1 VASPDGERLMVS
13 NKSALRRK
21 FAGLA
26 FKHVVLIGFALLAF
40 YPIFITYMTALRP
53 SAESMRDPFGLP
65 SSLYLENI
73 TTAWTRGR
81 FGTYLLNSVIITL
94 PSVVGVLVLSCLAG
108 YGISRF
114 RFPGR
119 KLMFYIILLGLTV
132 PFQSVMIPLYYQLLA
147 MGLLGSY
154 FAVILPS
161 IAFGLPFGIFLMQ
174 AFFEDLPNE
183 LSDAARVDGCSE
195 FRIFYSVMLPLAR
208 PAVATLIVFQFM
220 RTWNEFLMPLLFL
233 QNDSM
238 RPLPLGL
245 MFFQGAYTRDISLI
259 AAGVAISSLPVIIVY
274 ILFHRQFVK
283 GLTAGAVK

>member
-1 VASPDGERLMVS
+1 MATNATATRHRYAVS
-13 NKSALRRK
+13 IS
-21 FAGLA
+21 
-26 FKHVVLIGFALLAF
+26 KHVVLVGFALLAL
-40 YPIFITYMTALRP
+40 YPIFVTYMTALRP
-53 SAESMRDPFGLP
+53 SAETMRDPFGLP
-65 SSLYLENI
+65 SSLHLDNI
-73 TTAWTRGR
+73 ATAWTRGR
-81 FGTYLLNSVIITL
+81 FAAYLVNSIIITVPSVI
-94 PSVVGVLVLSCLAG
+94 GVLVLSCLAG

-114 RFPGR
+114 RFRGR
-119 KLMFYIILLGLTV
+119 KIMFYIILLGLTV

-154 FAVILPS
+154 LAVILPG

-183 LSDAARVDGCSE
+183 LADAARVDGCSE
-195 FRIFYSVMLPLAR
+195 FRIFLSVMLPLAR
-208 PAVATLIVFQFM
+208 PAVATLVVFQFM

-233 QNDSM
+233 QNDAM

-274 ILFHRQFVK
+274 VLFHRQFVK